1 MPAFDP
7 VRDAVLNSPVT
18 PAKPLPFRLD
28 LPSNNFASPSPGPSG
43 SDSASTAQSPLTRRA
58 THLSMLL
65 NDDPPQEPSS
75 SHSQSLFTPTT
86 PRGPAS
92 FSHLLHPDEP
102 SPTINEQLAHAAPLQ
117 RRRPSVVER
126 DSGSRDAGGY
136 FPAPPARSPLA
147 FPSGQEPSPSGAM
160 HSADRASSSSRPST
174 TTPSDNEMPHERMPR
189 RRSSGAS
196 DLFGGA
202 SAFTPTTSSPLA
214 LPGNV
219 QEAQRSPSPARSR
232 GSPTR
237 PLATLPARAAS
248 PSNSASRPSTSG
260 SAAMGRSESPAQRK
274 RSDSRTFASMP
285 PPPQPAT
292 PKAAPEEPR
301 PTPPPAFTHS
311 RSSVPYAPRN
321 RITPPA
327 SVLVPLTREEIE
339 KYKNFTGG
347 LGTQMLKRKR
357 KDSDAEEG
365 DDRPVKR
372 NRDVTIVAEHYNAR
386 PEVGL
391 AQRRDSP
398 IIGLKNFNNW
408 VKSVLIIS
416 QAHPVVS
423 KSEFTGT
430 LFGSAGGGM
439 RGPARGAG
447 KVLEIG
453 CGKGGDLIKWS
464 KAKIKDF
471 VGIDIASVSIDQ
483 ARMRYA
489 QLRPPK
495 YTAYFTAADCYTRL
509 LSDVLPENVLSPGA
523 APFDVVSLQFCMHYA
538 FESEDKVRTMLTN
551 VTKWMKPGGRF
562 IGTVPNGKWLMDR
575 LDGIPDDAKEL
586 EFGNSV
592 YKIRF
597 EQREPRPLY
606 GHRYWFYLKDAV
618 EDVPEYVV
626 HWDSFVK
633 LASEYDLDLIY
644 EKEFHEVY
652 AENEE
657 HPEYGPMLQ
666 HMKVVDSNGESQM
679 DEDQWEAAN
688 IYIAFAFEKRAR

>member
-1 MPAFDP
+1 
-7 VRDAVLNSPVT
+7 
-18 PAKPLPFRLD
+18 
-28 LPSNNFASPSPGPSG
+28 
-43 SDSASTAQSPLTRRA
+43 
-58 THLSMLL
+58 
-65 NDDPPQEPSS
+65 
-75 SHSQSLFTPTT
+75 
-86 PRGPAS
+86 
-92 FSHLLHPDEP
+92 
-102 SPTINEQLAHAAPLQ
+102 
-117 RRRPSVVER
+117 
-126 DSGSRDAGGY
+126 
-136 FPAPPARSPLA
+136 
-147 FPSGQEPSPSGAM
+147 
-160 HSADRASSSSRPST
+160 
-174 TTPSDNEMPHERMPR
+174 
-189 RRSSGAS
+189 
-196 DLFGGA
+196 
-202 SAFTPTTSSPLA
+202 
-214 LPGNV
+214 
-219 QEAQRSPSPARSR
+219 
-232 GSPTR
+232 
-237 PLATLPARAAS
+237 
-248 PSNSASRPSTSG
+248 
-260 SAAMGRSESPAQRK
+260 
-274 RSDSRTFASMP
+274 
-285 PPPQPAT
+285 
-292 PKAAPEEPR
+292 
-301 PTPPPAFTHS
+301 
-311 RSSVPYAPRN
+311 
-321 RITPPA
+321 
-327 SVLVPLTREEIE
+327 
-339 KYKNFTGG
+339 
-347 LGTQMLKRKR
+347 MLKRKR